1 MSGRQS
7 IKIAKAK
14 ASKPEAAPAIAGKTF
29 EHKPAAQRTES
40 VATDR
45 GRFEVKG

>member
-1 MSGRQS
+1 MTASAKQL
-7 IKIAKAK
+7 AKAK
-14 ASKPEAAPAIAGKTF
+14 ASKPEPAPAVVVKTF

-45 GRFEVKG
+45 GKFEVKG